1 MNLRG
6 KIFRIGLVLA
16 CVLSGGAGSHAQELK
31 TVKMSQAVDSL
42 AYVSVDYAS
51 VAGFY
56 KKAGLKVEQII
67 TQGGGPDLAALIS
80 GDVEFNTAA
89 PTYQLSAIK
98 QDRDVI
104 LIMNYVNAMNQ
115 SFVLSKSAVEKTG
128 VASDAPIDAR
138 LKALKGLT
146 LGITRPGAMT
156 DRHIRFLLSKAGLTA
171 NDAKLVAIGGAQA
184 LITAL
189 ETKQID
195 GFAISLGPDRT
206 AVHRGAVMWVDN
218 LRGDVPGLAPFPMV
232 NLYTTRS
239 YAEKNPE
246 VVKKLV
252 QATQDATAELASK
265 SVDEI
270 FKILQ
275 PRYPK
280 MDPAVLRLCIE
291 AFKPAMN
298 ASGKVSEAMA
308 QNLLT
313 LVGEDK
319 ISKERYLSFYE
330 PRFLK

>member
-1 MNLRG
+1 M
-6 KIFRIGLVLA
+6 RIHGTVFGALLA
-16 CVLSGGAGSHAQELK
+16 ATASVAGTAGASAQDLT

-42 AYVSVDYAS
+42 AYVAVDYAN

-56 KKAGLKVEQII
+56 EDVGLKVEQII
-67 TQGGGPDLAALIS
+67 TQGGGPDLAALVS

-98 QDRDVI
+98 QGRDVI
-104 LIMNYVNAMNQ
+104 LIMNYVDAMNQ
-115 SFVLSKSAVEKTG
+115 SFVMSKAAVEKTG
-128 VASDAPIDAR
+128 VAPDAPIEER
-138 LKALKGLT
+138 LEALKGLT

-156 DRHIRFLLSKAGLTA
+156 DRHIRFLLSKVDLTGD
-171 NDAKLVAIGGAQA
+171 DAQLVAIGGAQA

-189 ETKQID
+189 ETNQID

-239 YAEKNPE
+239 YAEENPE
-246 VVKKLV
+246 IVEKLV
-252 QATQDATAELASK
+252 QATQAATAELASK

-270 FKILQ
+270 FEILQ
-275 PRYPK
+275 PRYPN

-298 ASGKVSEAMA
+298 PSGAVSEEMA
-308 QNLLT
+308 ENLLT
-313 LVGEDK
+313 LVGEDDVT
-319 ISKERYLSFYE
+319 KEQYLSYYE